1 MATRKDMTATITV
14 AGKLSPSVQ
23 AAMAGASASC
33 RKLGNAFRRVERVA
47 AAAAAGITLAAGA
60 VAFKLGKECVEA
72 ATKFEKQMSNVATL
86 LDGDVKK
93 RIGELNEE
101 VYALSKKT
109 GASTD
114 DLTDGLYNV
123 ISALGDSADSMKIL
137 ETATK
142 AAVAGGATTT
152 DAINLLT
159 AEMKGYNDTSGE
171 FAQRCAD
178 MAFTVVKL
186 GQTTFP
192 DLAANMGRCIPL
204 ANTMGMKIEEVNGY
218 FATLTG
224 VTGGAAEVSTQ
235 LQAALTAMLKPSKEM
250 SKALKK
256 LGYSNGVAA
265 IKAEGLQSILM
276 KLRKN
281 SKNALQFGQLF
292 GRKEGINFAL
302 TVTGVQADTAARKI
316 AAMYETAGAAD
327 RAFEVSED
335 NLASRLHRIGNLFDV
350 AKIQIGQELLPVL
363 NDLFKA
369 GEPYLATAVE
379 NVIGKSKELA
389 QRARAAIAAF
399 DWQGA
404 AATCREYIDR
414 LAELWRKVVDN
425 RDAIIDFA
433 KGVARAYASIKIL
446 QGTVFVF
453 NLLRTA
459 IVGCRNAV
467 VAMYGW
473 TKGLAAL
480 TATYTGLSAAF
491 KALRASTIGAAV
503 AQWALNAAMWAN
515 PVGLVIAAVVALI
528 AVVVALWYYW
538 DDVCAWCATAWDAV
552 CDAWD
557 AALVGLKAAW
567 DLVQAA
573 FFIGVAAVCKAIE
586 EGVKWWNDFKN
597 ALSIALA
604 YLETEFPETFAA
616 VHAAIDGVRVAWD
629 VAVAVLGG
637 YATALKNDFLTA
649 WEEIKIGVSVVLDA
663 LLEKVRPIVDNVK
676 QMCLMA
682 STLKDVARGMASKA
696 VDSAKGALRTVGFAK
711 GGFTQGLSLCGENG
725 TEAVISFDPKYRREN
740 QGYLMTAAQMLGMT
754 AAPQTTNNSTQFN
767 LGGLHF
773 APVIQVGDGAEG
785 ADIVEKL
792 RAQMPEIVDA
802 LMEEMQERKAMQYA

>member
-1 MATRKDMTATITV
+1 MTATITV

-33 RKLGNAFRRVERVA
+33 SKLGHAFRRVERVA

-114 DLTDGLYNV
+114 DLTNGLYNV
-123 ISALGDSADSMKIL
+123 ISALGDSADSVKIL
-137 ETATK
+137 DIATR
-142 AAVAGGATTT
+142 AAVAGGATST

-178 MAFTVVKL
+178 MAFQVVKL

-192 DLAANMGRCIPL
+192 ELVGAFQEVTPMAVAA
-204 ANTMGMKIEEVNGY
+204 GMKIEEMNAY
-218 FATLTG
+218 FATMTG
-224 VTGGAAEVSTQ
+224 VTGGAAEVATQ
-235 LQAALTAMLKPSKEM
+235 LKAVLSSFKKPSKELAA
-250 SKALKK
+250 ALKK
-256 LGYSNGVAA
+256 IGYNSGFAA
-265 IKAEGLQSILM
+265 IEAEGLQSILL

-281 SKNALQFGQLF
+281 SKDKNAF
-292 GRKEGINFAL
+292 
-302 TVTGVQADTAARKI
+302 
-316 AAMYETAGAAD
+316 
-327 RAFEVSED
+327 
-335 NLASRLHRIGNLFDV
+335 GNLFQSIRATPLAFMAVGEQADAMAKKFAAIQQADGAAGV
-350 AKIQIGQELLPVL
+350 AFERATDNLEHRLAHISNYLEIAKIQIGQELLPVL

-369 GEPYLATAVE
+369 GEPHLAAAVE
-379 NVIGKSKELA
+379 KVIAKSKELA

-404 AATCREYIDR
+404 AATCREYIAR
-414 LAELWRKVVDN
+414 MAELWRKVVEN

-433 KGVARAYASIKIL
+433 KGVARAYAAIKIL
-446 QGTVFVF
+446 QGSVFVF
-453 NLLRTA
+453 NLLRAA

-473 TKGLAAL
+473 TKGLAVL
-480 TATYTGLSAAF
+480 TARYTGLTAAF
-491 KALRASTIGAAV
+491 TALRAGTIGAAV

-528 AVVVALWYYW
+528 AAVVALWYYW

-552 CDAWD
+552 CKAWD

-573 FFIGVAAVCKAIE
+573 FYLGVAAVCKAIE
-586 EGVKWWNDFKN
+586 EGVKLWNEFKN
-597 ALSIALA
+597 ALSVALA
-604 YLETEFPETFAA
+604 VLEARFPETFAA
-616 VHAAIDGVRVAWD
+616 VHAAVDALKVAWD
-629 VAVAVLGG
+629 VAVSTIGG
-637 YATALKNDFLTA
+637 YATTLKNDFLTA
-649 WEEIKIGVSVVLDA
+649 WEEIKLGVSVVLDA
-663 LLEKVRPIVDNVK
+663 IMAKVQPIIDNVK
-676 QMCLMA
+676 LMCSMA
-682 STLKDVARGMASKA
+682 STLKDAARDTA
-696 VDSAKGALRTVGFAK
+696 VSGWKSLKGLLPGHAQ

-754 AAPQTTNNSTQFN
+754 AAPQTTNNSTQYN

-773 APVIQVGDGAEG
+773 APVIQVGDGADG

-792 RAQMPEIVDA
+792 RSQMPEIVDA
-802 LMEEMQERKAMQYA
+802 LMAEIQERKAMQYA

>member
-33 RKLGNAFRRVERVA
+33 SKLGHAFRRVERVA

-109 GASTD
+109 AASTD
-114 DLTDGLYNV
+114 DLTNGLYNV
-123 ISALGDSADSMKIL
+123 ISALGDSADSVKIL
-137 ETATK
+137 DIATR
-142 AAVAGGATTT
+142 AAVAGGATST

-178 MAFTVVKL
+178 MAFQVVKL

-192 DLAANMGRCIPL
+192 ELVGGFQKVTPMAVAA
-204 ANTMGMKIEEVNGY
+204 GMKIEEMNAY
-218 FATLTG
+218 FATMTG
-224 VTGGAAEVSTQ
+224 VTGSAAEVATQ
-235 LQAALTAMLKPSKEM
+235 LKAVLSAFKKPSKEL
-250 SKALKK
+250 SAALKK
-256 LGYSNGVAA
+256 IGYNSGFAA
-265 IKAEGLQSILM
+265 IEAEGLQSILL

-281 SKNALQFGQLF
+281 SKDKNTYGNLF
-292 GRKEGINFAL
+292 PSIEATPIAFMAVGE
-302 TVTGVQADTAARKI
+302 QADAMAKKFAAIKQ
-316 AAMYETAGAAD
+316 AGGAAD
-327 RAFEVSED
+327 EAFERATD
-335 NLASRLHRIGNLFDV
+335 NFEHRMTHLSNYLEI

-363 NDLFKA
+363 NDLFKCA
-369 GEPYLATAVE
+369 QPHLENAVE
-379 NVIGKSKELA
+379 RVIGKSKELA

-414 LAELWRKVVDN
+414 MAELWRKVVDN

-433 KGVARAYASIKIL
+433 KGVARAYAAIKIL
-446 QGTVFVF
+446 QGSVFVF
-453 NLLRTA
+453 NLLRSA

-467 VAMYGW
+467 LSMYGW
-473 TKGLAAL
+473 TKGLAVL
-480 TATYTGLSAAF
+480 TARYTGLTAAF
-491 KALRASTIGAAV
+491 TALRASTIGAAV

-515 PVGLVIAAVVALI
+515 PVGLVIAAVLALI
-528 AVVVALWYYW
+528 AAVVALWYYW

-552 CDAWD
+552 CKAWD

-573 FFIGVAAVCKAIE
+573 FYLGVAAVCKAIE
-586 EGVKWWNDFKN
+586 EGVKLWNEFKN
-597 ALSIALA
+597 ALSVALA
-604 YLETEFPETFAA
+604 VLEARFPETFAA
-616 VHAAIDGVRVAWD
+616 VHAAVDALKVAWD
-629 VAVAVLGG
+629 VAVSTIGG
-637 YATALKNDFLTA
+637 YATTLKNDFLTA
-649 WEEIKIGVSVVLDA
+649 WEEIKLGVSVVLDA
-663 LLEKVRPIVDNVK
+663 IMAKVQPIIDNVK
-676 QMCLMA
+676 LMCSMA
-682 STLKDVARGMASKA
+682 STLKDAARDTA
-696 VDSAKGALRTVGFAK
+696 VSGWKSLKGLLPGHAQ

-754 AAPQTTNNSTQFN
+754 AAPQTTNNSTQYN

-773 APVIQVGDGAEG
+773 APVIQVGDGADG

-792 RAQMPEIVDA
+792 RSQMPEIVDA
-802 LMEEMQERKAMQYA
+802 LMAEIQERKAMQYA